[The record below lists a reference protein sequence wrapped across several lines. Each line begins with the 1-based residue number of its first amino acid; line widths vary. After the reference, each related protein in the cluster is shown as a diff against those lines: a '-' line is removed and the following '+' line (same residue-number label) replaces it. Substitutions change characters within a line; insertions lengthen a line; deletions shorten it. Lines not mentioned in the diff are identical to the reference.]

1 MGKRSAKG
9 SGKARRRPER
19 GGVSRAS
26 GGRGYRGPAR
36 GEAAANVLRALPATD
51 ELENV
56 PAFGDLRADE
66 VQLAAFAEARGR
78 VAERLGEECARTLDL
93 GCVVRLDRG
102 FPLVACEERTLRAEH
117 SVDFAKGAAAE
128 AGIMP
133 TVGDWVAV
141 AVPPDHDMGVIEEV
155 LPRRSAFARWRGG
168 RRGEFQTL
176 AANLDEVIVVAA
188 LGEGQVP
195 LDRIARSLVLV
206 RDCGASCSV
215 VLTKADRKARGGDL
229 DADVSRVR
237 RLVGEDVRVVV
248 TSSAEGEGI
257 DGVRALVPGFTVAMI
272 LGESGAGKSTLLNA
286 LLGQDA
292 LATGAVRERDDMG
305 RHTTVAR
312 MMVKVPGAGVICDA
326 PGLRS
331 LPLVGHERGL
341 ALAFPEVAERAR
353 ECRFRDC
360 THSGEPGC
368 AVRAALEAGELDA
381 VRTESYLSL
390 ASEMRESAQ
399 GLDPDV
405 VL

>member
-1 MGKRSAKG
+1 MGKRLAKG
-9 SGKARRRPER
+9 SGKARRRTER

-26 GGRGYRGPAR
+26 GGRGYRGLAR
-36 GEAAANVLRALPATD
+36 GEAAANVLRTLPATD

-66 VQLAAFAEARGR
+66 AQLAAFAEACGR
-78 VAERLGEECARTLDL
+78 VAERLGEEYARTLDL

-188 LGEGQVP
+188 LGEGRVP

-215 VLTKADRKARGGDL
+215 VLTKADRKAREGDL

-237 RLVGEDVRVVV
+237 RLVGEDVRVAV

-257 DGVRALVPGFTVAMI
+257 DGVRALVPGLTVAMI

-368 AVRAALEAGELDA
+368 AVRTALEADELDA
-381 VRTESYLSL
+381 VRTEAYLSL

>member
-36 GEAAANVLRALPATD
+36 GEAAANVLRTLPATD

-66 VQLAAFAEARGR
+66 AQLAAFAEARGR
-78 VAERLGEECARTLDL
+78 VAERLGEEYARTLDL

-215 VLTKADRKARGGDL
+215 VLTKADRKEREGDL

-237 RLVGEDVRVVV
+237 RHLRRP
-248 TSSAEGEGI
+248 
-257 DGVRALVPGFTVAMI
+257 RAQEPAAR
-272 LGESGAGKSTLLNA
+272 GARARACACISRG
-286 LLGQDA
+286 G
-292 LATGAVRERDDMG
+292 GAC
-305 RHTTVAR
+305 
-312 MMVKVPGAGVICDA
+312 AGV
-326 PGLRS
+326 P
-331 LPLVGHERGL
+331 LPRLY
-341 ALAFPEVAERAR
+341 ALGRAGVCRACHAGGGRAR
-353 ECRFRDC
+353 CRAD
-360 THSGEPGC
+360 
-368 AVRAALEAGELDA
+368 
-381 VRTESYLSL
+381 
-390 ASEMRESAQ
+390 
-399 GLDPDV
+399 
-405 VL
+405 

>member
-36 GEAAANVLRALPATD
+36 GEAAANVLRTLPATD

-66 VQLAAFAEARGR
+66 AQLAAFAEARGR
-78 VAERLGEECARTLDL
+78 VAERLGEEYARTLDL
-93 GCVVRLDRG
+93 GRVVRLDRG

-215 VLTKADRKARGGDL
+215 VLTKADRKEREGDL

-368 AVRAALEAGELDA
+368 AVRAALEAGALDA

>member
-9 SGKARRRPER
+9 SGKARRRSER
-19 GGVSRAS
+19 GGVSRMS

-36 GEAAANVLRALPATD
+36 GEAATNALRTLPATD

-66 VQLAAFAEARGR
+66 AQLVAFAETRGR

-215 VLTKADRKARGGDL
+215 VLTKADRKAREGDL

-257 DGVRALVPGFTVAMI
+257 DGVRALVPGLTVAMI
-272 LGESGAGKSTLLNA
+272 LGESGAGKSTLLNV
-286 LLGQDA
+286 LLGQDT

-341 ALAFPEVAERAR
+341 ALAFPEVADRAR

-368 AVRAALEAGELDA
+368 TVRAALEAGELDA
-381 VRTESYLSL
+381 VRTEAYLSL